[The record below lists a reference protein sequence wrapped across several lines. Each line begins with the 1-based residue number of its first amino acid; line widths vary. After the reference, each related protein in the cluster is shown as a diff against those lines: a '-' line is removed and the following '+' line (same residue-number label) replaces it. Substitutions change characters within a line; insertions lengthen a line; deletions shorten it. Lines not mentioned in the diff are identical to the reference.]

1 MTKNSGRDPDVRE
14 LGSAATAIYSGSM
27 TQILQKNS
35 VDPDGLQAGHPKPF
49 NPSLSFPNPNN
60 NASAALLNL
69 SMNLDKNNLSSL
81 IVLNLIVTYN
91 D

>member
-1 MTKNSGRDPDVRE
+1 MASKLVT
-14 LGSAATAIYSGSM
+14 
-27 TQILQKNS
+27 
-35 VDPDGLQAGHPKPF
+35 PKPF

-60 NASAALLNL
+60 NASAVLLNL